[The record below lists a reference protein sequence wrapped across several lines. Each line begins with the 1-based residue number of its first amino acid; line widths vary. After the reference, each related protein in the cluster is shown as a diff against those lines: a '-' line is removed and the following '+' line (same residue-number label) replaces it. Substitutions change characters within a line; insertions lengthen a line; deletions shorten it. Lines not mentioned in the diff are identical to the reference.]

1 MVIGSVGL
9 RLQPAFGL
17 AALRLVLLGAGA
29 RNGRMP
35 RRRIV
40 TGIAR
45 RLVALQKALDLVA
58 GQGLVFEQAFR
69 QSDELIVLFREDAA
83 GLGIGLVDQ
92 SAHFGIDLLCGRFRD
107 VLGLRDRMAE
117 EDFLLV
123 LAIGHLSENVG
134 KAPLR
139 HHGAGKLGGLLD

>member
-1 MVIGSVGL
+1 MRRSNHKTAAARHKKTTLACARVVLVQIDIAIGSVRL

-17 AALRLVLLGAGA
+17 AALGLVLLGAGA

-40 TGIAR
+40 AGIAR
-45 RLVALQKALDLVA
+45 RLLALQEALDLVA

-69 QSDELIVLFREDAA
+69 QRDELVVLFREDTT

-92 SAHFGIDLLCGRFRD
+92 ARS
-107 VLGLRDRMAE
+107 E
-117 EDFLLV
+117 E
-123 LAIGHLSENVG
+123 HTSE
-134 KAPLR
+134 LQSLMR
-139 HHGAGKLGGLLD
+139 ISY